1 MQDLIL
7 ATSSECVYS
16 HSKELLSKYLGIEIS
31 EMQLYRIT
39 DYYGELLTTTLA
51 DNTCLH
57 PLQSDTDVLYA
68 MADGSMLLTR
78 EDNWKEV
85 KLGRI
90 FSGKSCWQ
98 IEGKPNEIDTSQYVS
113 HFGNCHLF
121 TQKMDAVL
129 DAYGNLDDKLIFI
142 TDGAVWL
149 RQWIEDAYPRAI
161 AILDFYHAKEYLC
174 AFAKDYFKDEIN
186 RKKWVSEQEE
196 LMLQSEVSQ
205 VIDRIKLMQKESPIS
220 TAKKVIA
227 YFSANIS
234 RMDYKYYKTIGK
246 GIIGSGAM
254 ESAHRTVIQCRMKLS
269 GQRWSKKGLTNML
282 CLRTIKKNNQWNKVI
297 EITKNK
303 IAA

>member
-39 DYYGELLTTTLA
+39 DYYGSLLTATL
-51 DNTCLH
+51 DKNTNLH
-57 PLQSDTDVLYA
+57 PLQSNTDVLYA
-68 MADGSMLLTR
+68 MGDGSMLLTR
-78 EDNWKEV
+78 ENNWKEV

-90 FSGKSCWQ
+90 FTGRSCLQ
-98 IEGKPNEIDTSQYVS
+98 IEGKPNEISTSQYVS
-113 HFGNCHLF
+113 HFGNCHSF
-121 TQKMDAVL
+121 TQKMDKVL
-129 DAYGNLDDKLIFI
+129 DAYGNLDDRLIFI

-149 RQWIEDAYPRAI
+149 RNWIADAYPNAV

-174 AFAKDYFKDEIN
+174 AFAKDYFKDEIS
-186 RKKWVSEQEE
+186 RKKWVKVQEE
-196 LMLQSEVSQ
+196 LLLQSEVRQ
-205 VIDRIKLMQKESPIS
+205 VIDTIKLLHKERPID
-220 TAKKVIA
+220 AAIKVID
-227 YFSANIS
+227 YFSANID

-282 CLRTIKKNNQWNKVI
+282 CLRTIKMNNQWNKVI

-303 IAA
+303 MAA